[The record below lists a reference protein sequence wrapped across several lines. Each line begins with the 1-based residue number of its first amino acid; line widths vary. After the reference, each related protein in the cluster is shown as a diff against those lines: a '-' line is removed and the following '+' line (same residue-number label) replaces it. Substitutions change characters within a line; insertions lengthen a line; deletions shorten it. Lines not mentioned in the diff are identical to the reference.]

1 MKKVMGALMIAL
13 TIPSV
18 SVATATMGVYFGY
31 TPGAVSFSPVPFV
44 EFDAA
49 LYLHHAEKYVTA
61 IEYSLITPDD
71 PGHAWFSIISVSYP
85 DEKTIHDG
93 DPFSGH
99 SIAYWPPLNG
109 FLPGYNMICSYKCF
123 TFEPCWDA
131 GGAMIDYEI
140 VVGPHP
146 DSGFLR
152 GTFAPDNEF
161 FDIIGLT
168 SVICPEEPV
177 SVEEESWGT
186 IKSMYR

>member
-1 MKKVMGALMIAL
+1 MKKVLGALVIAL
-13 TIPSV
+13 AIPGMLS
-18 SVATATMGVYFGY
+18 ATATMGVYFGY
-31 TPGAVSFSPVPFV
+31 TPGAMASSPAPFV
-44 EFDAA
+44 EFDTY

-61 IEYSLITPDD
+61 IEYSLVTPDD
-71 PGHAWFSIISVSYP
+71 PGHAWFSITAVSYP

-109 FLPGYNMICSYKCF
+109 FIPGYNLVCSYKCY
-123 TFEPCWDA
+123 TFEACWDA

-152 GTFAPDNEF
+152 GTFTPDNEF
-161 FDIIGLT
+161 FDIIGLA
-168 SVICPEEPV
+168 SVLCPEEPV
-177 SVEEESWGT
+177 AVEEESWGT